1 MRSLAEEPPPNFGR
15 EKNRGGPGCR
25 CDSAA
30 FLIFFLLFSV
40 KIYFLSLLSFFAPRF
55 LRGPSSGNDHGLHDG
70 TDSRQK
76 VRIPTQRV
84 LTVGFRVV
92 LLEHMIAKP

>member
-1 MRSLAEEPPPNFGR
+1 MQVRLCCLF
-15 EKNRGGPGCR
+15 
-25 CDSAA
+25 D
-30 FLIFFLLFSV
+30 FFLP
-40 KIYFLSLLSFFAPRF
+40 SLLKYIFSRFSLFFAPRF

-92 LLEHMIAKP
+92 LLEYILIVPTTVHPKG